1 VTRYSLVPDR
11 YGFIVGK
18 DFESNANVFHF
29 LGNPGS
35 PKGIAIKLVQGEGLV
50 DSLRQLNAKLMGPF
64 KITGLSLLYEGNDP
78 ISLRQDI
85 RYPPI
90 KGSFMVN
97 ANKFSIFGCFNWVR
111 LFEVGQVLPGGGTIL
126 PLAA

>member
-1 VTRYSLVPDR
+1 
-11 YGFIVGK
+11 
-18 DFESNANVFHF
+18 
-29 LGNPGS
+29 
-35 PKGIAIKLVQGEGLV
+35 
-50 DSLRQLNAKLMGPF
+50 MGPF
-64 KITGLSLLYEGNDP
+64 KITGLSLLHEGNDP
-78 ISLRQDI
+78 ISLRQDV
-85 RYPPI
+85 RHPPI